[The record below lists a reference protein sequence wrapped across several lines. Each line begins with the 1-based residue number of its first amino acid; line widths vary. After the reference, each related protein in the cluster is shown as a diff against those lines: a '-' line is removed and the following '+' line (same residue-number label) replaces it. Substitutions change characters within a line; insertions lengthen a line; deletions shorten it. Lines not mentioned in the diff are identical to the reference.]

1 MSEPSPAPAKRATLA
16 SVAASAG
23 VSVATVSKVLNGRSD
38 VAPSTRARVQTLLDE
53 HAYVVPRLRRAP
65 ESAREVELVVDHL
78 FSAYTGE
85 VLQGVLDAAVEHDVT
100 LSISSRQSDAA
111 RQPETPS
118 AWAQR
123 LAATGRCAVL
133 AITGELTRGQVTAL
147 ERVRLPVVLVDPLDP
162 QKAGVPSVGATN
174 FTGGLAAG
182 QHLLALGHRRIGYV
196 GGALRAACNAARVG
210 GLRAALEAEGLTLAG
225 DLVTAGRVFDY
236 DTGLEGG
243 LHLLALP
250 ERPTAVFAGSD
261 EVALGVV
268 EAARRHGLRVPQD
281 LSVIGFDDTHL
292 ATMGSPPLTTIRQP
306 LTEMGAL
313 ALRTLLR
320 LVDGG
325 AVESPH
331 VALATRLVV
340 RGSTAPLA

>member
-1 MSEPSPAPAKRATLA
+1 MTPIAARRSTLA

-23 VSVATVSKVLNGRSD
+23 VSIATVSKVLNGRSD
-38 VAPSTRARVQTLLDE
+38 VAPSTRARVQSLLVE
-53 HAYVVPRLRRAP
+53 HEYVTPRSRRGDGP
-65 ESAREVELVVDHL
+65 RSVELIFDHL

-85 VLQGVLDAAVEHDVT
+85 VLQGVLDAAANLDVT
-100 LSISSRQSDAA
+100 LSISSRQSDAVRA
-111 RQPETPS
+111 PESPS

-123 LAATGRCAVL
+123 LTDTGRCAVL
-133 AITGELTRGQVTAL
+133 AVTGELTRGQVSAL
-147 ERVRLPVVLVDPLDP
+147 QRARLPVVLVDPLDP
-162 QKAGVPSVGATN
+162 QRSGVPSVGATN
-174 FTGGLAAG
+174 FTGGLSAG
-182 QHLLALGHRRIGYV
+182 QHLVALGHRRIGYV

-210 GLRAALEAEGLTLAG
+210 GLRAALEAAGLGLGA

-236 DTGLEGG
+236 DTGIEGG

-250 ERPTAVFAGSD
+250 DRPTAIFAGSD

-268 EAARRHGLRVPQD
+268 EAARRHGVRVPED
-281 LSVIGFDDTHL
+281 LSVVGFDDTHL
-292 ATMGSPPLTTIRQP
+292 ANMGSPPLTTVRQP
-306 LTEMGAL
+306 LTEMGGL

-340 RGSTAPLA
+340 RGSTAPPG